1 MVSALGANWA
11 SALHGEACF
20 NGAMDTL
27 TAEQCQT
34 LLEEAHVGHI
44 GVVTDEGPY
53 VTPISYVVIGNQIA
67 FRTAPGRRTEAIQ
80 VDPRVSIE
88 VSRYDRETGDW
99 SSVIVTGTARV
110 IRNDPGKEQIV
121 VDALF
126 EKYRN
131 AYDNLLSLPAG
142 LGPGTRFIVVV
153 DVAEVSGRSSGG
165 YLQPRT
171 RPGRL

>member
-1 MVSALGANWA
+1 
-11 SALHGEACF
+11 
-20 NGAMDTL
+20 MDTL
-27 TAEQCQT
+27 TAEQCQA
-34 LLEEAHVGHI
+34 LLEESHVGHI

-53 VTPISYVVIGNQIA
+53 VTPISYVVIGSQIA

-80 VDPRVSIE
+80 GDPRVSIE
-88 VSRYDRETGDW
+88 VSKYDMGTGDW
-99 SSVIVTGTARV
+99 SSVIVSGTARV
-110 IRNDPGKEQIV
+110 IRNDPAKEQIV

-131 AYDNLLSLPAG
+131 AYDSLLSLPAG

-153 DVAEVSGRSSGG
+153 DVAEMSGRSSGG